1 MRSAQRGSALC
12 LLGGAVLFFLVGCG
26 GGAKTEATAKPAEAA
41 ETPAAAQP
49 ANPPAQDAAKPAAAP
64 AGSEDSQNYD
74 PGTAAGAVRGI
85 PAPTNTGSIEAVA
98 NFFADMPGFDLNAL
112 GKHGK
117 EKFLHRVNSEMCTCG
132 CKNDTL
138 AFCYINDPKCPVVK
152 GMVQAV
158 YDEVKSG
165 S

>member
-1 MRSAQRGSALC
+1 MRSAHRESALC
-12 LLGGAVLFFLVGCG
+12 LLGGAVLFFLAACG
-26 GGAKTEATAKPAEAA
+26 GASKTETTPKPPDTTETATPS
-41 ETPAAAQP
+41 QP
-49 ANPPAQDAAKPAAAP
+49 ATPPAQDAAKPATP
-64 AGSEDSQNYD
+64 AGSDDSQNYD
-74 PGTAAGAVRGI
+74 PATAAGAVRGV
-85 PAPTNTGSIEAVA
+85 PAPTNNGSIEAVA
-98 NFFADMPGFDLNAL
+98 NYFADMPGFDLNSL

>member
-1 MRSAQRGSALC
+1 MRSAHRESALC
-12 LLGGAVLFFLVGCG
+12 LAGGAFLFFLAACG
-26 GGAKTEATAKPAEAA
+26 GGTKTETTAKPPDTA
-41 ETPAAAQP
+41 ETTTPSQP
-49 ANPPAQDAAKPAAAP
+49 ATPPAEDTARPATP
-64 AGSEDSQNYD
+64 AGAGDTQNYD
-74 PGTAAGAVRGI
+74 PATAAGAVRGV
-85 PAPTNTGSIEAVA
+85 PAPTNTGNIEAVA
-98 NFFADMPGFDLNAL
+98 NFFADLPGYDLNAL